1 MDFIKLPRAKHVSV
15 SMSQATTGM
24 DIVVEGYGVKGMEL
38 GTGSIIYLEIQNGV
52 PKLYVWADITSED
65 PTHIIDLS
73 GAKEA

>member
-1 MDFIKLPRAKHVSV
+1 MNFVKLPRAKHVSV
-15 SMSQATTGM
+15 AMTQATTGM

-38 GTGSIIYLEIQNGV
+38 GTGSIIYLEIQNG
-52 PKLYVWADITSED
+52 KLMLYAWADINDEE